1 MNLKKVF
8 KFQNQNRHSC
18 ADLIPWFEQVSPGI
32 ILNQNGSLL
41 AGFTYDGLDIESSSD
56 EEHKTAAEFLE
67 NALAIFDDRFI
78 YWTYLHKRNIDIHSG
93 VQTENKVVDYINKE
107 WYKSLKTKESYEIS
121 STIYISFQPFNREGG
136 FFDEVK
142 SLVLSKN
149 INLIQSLF
157 KVLGNK
163 IFFRDKI
170 NNYEEIFESHIIE
183 FENKLSTFLNNLE
196 ILSISRIKDNY
207 LLSDLSNHL
216 NLATYR
222 NNISIPVI

>member
-78 YWTYLHKRNIDIHSG
+78 YWTARS
-93 VQTENKVVDYINKE
+93 
-107 WYKSLKTKESYEIS
+107 ESKC
-121 STIYISFQPFNREGG
+121 N
-136 FFDEVK
+136 FF
-142 SLVLSKN
+142 
-149 INLIQSLF
+149 
-157 KVLGNK
+157 
-163 IFFRDKI
+163 
-170 NNYEEIFESHIIE
+170 
-183 FENKLSTFLNNLE
+183 
-196 ILSISRIKDNY
+196 
-207 LLSDLSNHL
+207 
-216 NLATYR
+216 
-222 NNISIPVI
+222 